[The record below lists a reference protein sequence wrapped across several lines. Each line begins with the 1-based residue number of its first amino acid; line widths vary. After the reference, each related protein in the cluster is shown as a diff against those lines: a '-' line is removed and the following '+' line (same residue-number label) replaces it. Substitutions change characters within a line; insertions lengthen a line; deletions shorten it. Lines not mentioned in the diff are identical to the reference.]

1 MKFKKLIITCVTAIT
16 LFGTVIMP
24 STVVNAAT
32 SCPICGERVGKGQK
46 HTHKYRA
53 VQACPICGE
62 RVYPGQNHV
71 CRW

>member
-1 MKFKKLIITCVTAIT
+1 MNLKKLLIPCIVAIT
-16 LFGTVIMP
+16 LFGTAIIP

-32 SCPICGERVGKGQK
+32 SCPIYGEIVGKGEN
-46 HTHKYRA
+46 HTHRYRA

-71 CRW
+71 CSW